1 MSHNTVNIS
10 NKKPDVNGNITVE
23 LSDLSNVS
31 GTASTNQFLK
41 YDGTNWAPA
50 DASSASSVEFIFIG
64 HGESNAYSNSPHGSG
79 NFTTS
84 SDLYVYDTSPTNTIT
99 GATITSTNN
108 WVSSITLPAGN
119 YIVSGQTLLS
129 FSSSGNVAY
138 GFFNSSNN
146 NRLSQL
152 GIIGTNRAS
161 YSGAGDLAYSI
172 IELTSQTTIK
182 LKIDSISGTVDS
194 GLNQGNIP
202 SEYGLI
208 VIEKLS

>member
-1 MSHNTVNIS
+1 MSHNTTNVGD
-10 NKKPDVNGNITVE
+10 KKPDVSGNITVG

-41 YDGTNWAPA
+41 YNGTNWTPA

-79 NFTTS
+79 NITAS

-119 YIVSGQTLLS
+119 YIVSGQTHLE
-129 FSSSGNVAY
+129 FSATGYAGY
-138 GFFNSSNN
+138 AFYDSSNN
-146 NRLSQL
+146 VLTQM
-152 GIIGTNRAS
+152 GVIGTNRS
-161 YSGAGDLAYSI
+161 NYGGAGDLAYSI
-172 IELTSQTTIK
+172 IELSSQTTIK
-182 LKIDSISGTVDS
+182 LRMQAMSGVDT
-194 GLNQGNIP
+194 GANQGNTP
-202 SEYGLI
+202 SEHGII